1 MHIIWTLDDVIEIIV
16 ICPLLQVN
24 SRIVGA
30 DIYQSRRSVVAN
42 ISVEITFAHLFPGSE
57 YSLR

>member
-1 MHIIWTLDDVIEIIV
+1 MKKNV

-30 DIYQSRRSVVAN
+30 DIYQSRRSVVEN

>member
-1 MHIIWTLDDVIEIIV
+1 MKQLHIV
-16 ICPLLQVN
+16 QVN

-30 DIYQSRRSVVAN
+30 DIYQSRRSVVEN
-42 ISVEITFAHLFPGSE
+42 VSVEITFAHLFPGSE